1 MFRGLPHFSAAHLPH
16 LFKSRT
22 FPSLPTLDGF
32 LDFRSLSAA
41 EVRMYGGFLRQLLYT
56 KLSGFRSSTPIQEA
70 FFSHECPTLFLQVVN
85 YEAGGLKKG
94 LGTNV
99 ANKYGLSEAESE
111 VYRRSLTDLCGH
123 MMRASR
129 ESIASRASSRRSD
142 ATVSSLNAE
151 KYGLNEAEKDVYR
164 RSLGNLCNQML
175 RASQGS
181 LSRSDGRSATMDKVS
196 R

>member
-1 MFRGLPHFSAAHLPH
+1 MNVL
-16 LFKSRT
+16 LF
-22 FPSLPTLDGF
+22 
-32 LDFRSLSAA
+32 
-41 EVRMYGGFLRQLLYT
+41 
-56 KLSGFRSSTPIQEA
+56 
-70 FFSHECPTLFLQVVN
+70 FLQVVN